1 MEAADAF
8 MQTATSLCPVDTC
21 YLLSSINAEVIG
33 PKAIHV
39 EATAP
44 YAQYVEYG
52 TSRMSA

>member
-8 MQTATSLCPVDTC
+8 MHTATSLCPVDTG
-21 YLLSSINAEVIG
+21 YLLSSINAEIVG
-33 PKAIHV
+33 TNAIHV